1 MTANSD
7 RPTNPDLAIGAFTSH
22 GPWTVDPETMAWR
35 HNIDRLRAETQ
46 GSVVSLIDRRRSP
59 ALRLAHVAAVLLAA
73 GVPWAARKKLNRDSA
88 TQADLARRLR
98 LAFERLGPT
107 YIKLGQIVASAEGML
122 PAEVV
127 DEFLSCRDQVPPEPF
142 ETIREVVERELGA
155 PIGELFASFD
165 GTPIAAASIAQVH
178 AARLHDGTDVV
189 VKVQRPSV
197 STVVP
202 ADLQTMAW
210 LAPLV
215 EKRVPQLALA
225 NLPAYVEL
233 FAETIVEEI
242 DFRLEAQN
250 MLDVAAVLAK
260 TEQRSVVVPR
270 PHPSMVTK
278 RLLVMER
285 LLGYKIDDA
294 HAISEAGIDASK
306 VFTSLLVSFYEGA
319 GIYGVFHGDL
329 HGGNMIVTHEG
340 EVGIFDFGI
349 TGRFDDTAR
358 TALMRL
364 LLSGLIDDVGAQIC
378 AIRDLGG
385 FPPDVDV
392 DALVAMIDVDEL
404 RNATGTASTEE
415 LATHMRDLMKQL
427 IDHGGRIPKAL
438 FLYMKGM
445 IYLNGATAALASDV
459 NILDMIGEV
468 FSHFAANH
476 GASIITDFGI
486 DLSTISVAEV
496 MQAQMGAQLG
506 VDVSEG
512 ITFREMSE
520 IQSKRMDELRGK
532 PPSLT

>member
-1 MTANSD
+1 MNAKSD
-7 RPTNPDLAIGAFTSH
+7 DLPNPDLVIGAFTSH
-22 GPWTVDPETMAWR
+22 GPWTVEPDAMAWR
-35 HNIDRLRAETQ
+35 RNVDQLRSRTQ
-46 GSVVSLIDRRRSP
+46 SSVPKLIDRRRTPS
-59 ALRLAHVAAVLLAA
+59 LRLAHVAAVLSAA
-73 GVPWAARKKLNRDSA
+73 VGPWAARKRFKSDSV
-88 TQADLARRLR
+88 TQADLARRVR
-98 LAFERLGPT
+98 LAFEKLGPT

-122 PAEVV
+122 PTEVV
-127 DEFLSCRDQVPPEPF
+127 EEFKSCRDQVPPEPF
-142 ETIREVVERELGA
+142 EVIREIVERELGA
-155 PIGELFASFD
+155 PLGELFASFD
-165 GTPIAAASIAQVH
+165 GITIAAASIAQVH
-178 AARLHDGTDVV
+178 SARLHDGADVV

-197 STVVP
+197 SSVVP

-233 FAETIVEEI
+233 FAETIVEEL

-270 PHPSMVTK
+270 PHPSLVTK
-278 RLLVMER
+278 RVLVMER
-285 LLGYKIDDA
+285 LHGYKIDDA
-294 HAISEAGIDASK
+294 KAIRDAGIDASK

-329 HGGNMIVTHEG
+329 HGGNMIVTPDG

-364 LLSGLIDDVGAQIC
+364 LLSGLIDDVRAQIC

-392 DALVAMIDVDEL
+392 SALVAMIDVEEL
-404 RNATGTASTEE
+404 RNATGNASSEE
-415 LATHMRDLMKQL
+415 LAIHMRDLMKQL
-427 IDHGGRIPKAL
+427 IDHGGRIPKSL

-468 FSHFAANH
+468 FAHFAKNH
-476 GASIITDFGI
+476 GDSIVTDFGI

-506 VDVSEG
+506 VDVSDG

-520 IQSKRMDELRGK
+520 IQSKRMGELRGNA
-532 PPSLT
+532 S